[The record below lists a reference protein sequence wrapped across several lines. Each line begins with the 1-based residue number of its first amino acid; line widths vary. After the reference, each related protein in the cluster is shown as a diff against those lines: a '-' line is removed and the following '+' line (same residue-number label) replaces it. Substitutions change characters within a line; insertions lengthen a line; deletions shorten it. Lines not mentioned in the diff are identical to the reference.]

1 MYVLLLS
8 IKVIYQDTI
17 THVLLLSI
25 KVINQQITTNVCI
38 TIKY

>member
-8 IKVIYQDTI
+8 IKVINQDIT

-25 KVINQQITTNVCI
+25 KVINQDITTNTCI

>member
-25 KVINQQITTNVCI
+25 KVINQ
-38 TIKY
+38 